1 MTHILKTSFTIPRP
15 IDDVFTLFAEAGNL
29 ERITPPELN
38 FRILLPKPTAI
49 AAGTLIDYRLR
60 LFGWSF
66 DWRSEITTWEPPH
79 RFVDRQVKG
88 PYRLWIHT
96 HRFREVDGGT
106 VIEDEVRYEL
116 PLRPL
121 GEIAYPLVRLH
132 LERIF
137 RYREKAIRTILLELR
152 HSSP

>member
-1 MTHILKTSFTIPRP
+1 MIHTLHTSFAIPRP
-15 IDDVFTLFAEAGNL
+15 IEEVFPFFAEAGNL

-38 FRILLPKPTAI
+38 FHILRPRPATI

-60 LFGWSF
+60 LFGWPF
-66 DWRSEITTWEPPH
+66 NWRSEITTWEPPH
-79 RFVDRQVKG
+79 CFIDRQGKG

-106 VIEDEVRYEL
+106 IIEDEVRYEL

-121 GEIAYPLVRLH
+121 GEIAHPLLRLH

-137 RYREKAIRTILLELR
+137 RYREKAIRGILT
-152 HSSP
+152 PIP

>member
-1 MTHILKTSFTIPRP
+1 MTHILRTSFTVPRP
-15 IDDVFTLFAEAGNL
+15 IDEVFTFFAEAGNL

-38 FRILLPKPTAI
+38 FRILPPKPTPI
-49 AAGTLIDYRLR
+49 AAGTLIGYRLR

-66 DWRSEITTWEPPH
+66 GWRSEITAWDPPH

-96 HRFREVDGGT
+96 HRFSEVDGGT
-106 VIEDEVRYEL
+106 IIEDEVRYEL

-121 GEIAYPLVRLH
+121 GEIAHPLVRLH

-137 RYREKAIRTILLELR
+137 RYREKAIRGILLG
-152 HSSP
+152 